1 MSNRYCKNAP
11 FAIQI
16 ENPAAGPSCHL
27 SKRGSTELLN
37 CEHRGLGLFVFAV
50 EHTSAQIV
58 KLMGDSLRF
67 QGSVD
72 GRFSTADPSLLT
84 VHKNISQTPTE
95 IPLIGTLRQRQ
106 CWAVCCALFVQEKN
120 GSCRQLTEAAGLV
133 SRGHQTRGAHTGVAA
148 HRVHA
153 PATVTHAGYGAALV
167 HIWPKQ
173 TQGTLVSEVLR
184 L

>member
-95 IPLIGTLRQRQ
+95 IPLIGTLRQD
-106 CWAVCCALFVQEKN
+106 
-120 GSCRQLTEAAGLV
+120 SAGLSV
-133 SRGHQTRGAHTGVAA
+133 VLFSFRRKT
-148 HRVHA
+148 
-153 PATVTHAGYGAALV
+153 GAADNLPRQRV
-167 HIWPKQ
+167 LSAEGTRPGGH
-173 TQGTLVSEVLR
+173 TQE
-184 L
+184 